1 MTGVDRRISAQVS
14 WEKKSM
20 PCKDITDTL
29 KILLSHDDRLLNYAL
44 RKKTC
49 GGEVGRKS
57 LIGKWLKN
65 KSAREII
72 ATPIQDV
79 LNAHPTRSDVR
90 EFMVVKHFLA
100 VKTGLEILLG
110 VTSGGIKDYCRVA
123 TIEHGPDGVLLV
135 ADLSVQGMTDEIR
148 ACGNCANCG
157 TSAPDKL
164 TPTDQ
169 RMQR

>member
-1 MTGVDRRISAQVS
+1 M
-14 WEKKSM
+14 
-20 PCKDITDTL
+20 
-29 KILLSHDDRLLNYAL
+29 
-44 RKKTC
+44 
-49 GGEVGRKS
+49 
-57 LIGKWLKN
+57 
-65 KSAREII
+65 
-72 ATPIQDV
+72 